1 MSGGTYTYDLADRR
15 GRRSRALAADFENA
29 SQNREDADAAL
40 GYGDLR
46 GAVRDF
52 VDNWDHERGQQ
63 LEAIDGSAAA
73 LVEIIDNYV
82 EYDTTAAADLR
93 EGMAG

>member
-1 MSGGTYTYDLADRR
+1 VSGGTYTYDLADRR

-63 LEAIDGSAAA
+63 IEAIHGSASA
-73 LVEIIDNYV
+73 LVEIIDYV
-82 EYDTTAAADLR
+82 EYDATAAADLG